1 MNWLEQPIDAS
12 LPEGSNGSLDEGVSG
27 QLSQSEVDVPDAPAI
42 DGYDAD
48 SSDNP
53 DGDNAD
59 EQGSKVLSGASPL
72 PESSVADCRQSS
84 KRTIRRPKRYLQGVH
99 IFSKAGGRTYS
110 LSESD

>member
-27 QLSQSEVDVPDAPAI
+27 PLSQSEVDVPDAPAI

-59 EQGSKVLSGASPL
+59 EQGSKVLSGPSQL
-72 PESSVADCRQSS
+72 PESSVTDRRRRS